1 MHYMKN
7 ETLRKSLLATLY
19 PLNILMLVYFWA
31 KTGMKSYI
39 IISAV
44 VTLGWISF
52 ILVVL
57 KCGYMLGRRVIIAK
71 EQSPMK
77 FYGNVLLL
85 LLGYLL
91 MILFSVGLYLQETG
105 YLVRN

>member
-1 MHYMKN
+1 M
-7 ETLRKSLLATLY
+7 LATLL
-19 PLNILMLVYFWA
+19 PLNILMVVYFWA
-31 KTGMKSYI
+31 ETGMKSYI

-44 VTLGWISF
+44 VTLGWSSF
-52 ILVVL
+52 ILVGL
-57 KCGYMLGRRVIIAK
+57 KSGYMLGRRVVIAK
-71 EQSPMK
+71 EQNPMK

-85 LLGYLL
+85 LLSYLL

>member
-1 MHYMKN
+1 MYYMRN
-7 ETLRKSLLATLY
+7 ETLRKSLLATLL
-19 PLNILMLVYFWA
+19 PLNILMVVYFWA

-57 KCGYMLGRRVIIAK
+57 KSGYMLGRRVVIAK
-71 EQSPMK
+71 EQNPMK
-77 FYGNVLLL
+77 FYGNVVLL

-91 MILFSVGLYLQETG
+91 VILFSVGLYLQETG
-105 YLVRN
+105 YLARD